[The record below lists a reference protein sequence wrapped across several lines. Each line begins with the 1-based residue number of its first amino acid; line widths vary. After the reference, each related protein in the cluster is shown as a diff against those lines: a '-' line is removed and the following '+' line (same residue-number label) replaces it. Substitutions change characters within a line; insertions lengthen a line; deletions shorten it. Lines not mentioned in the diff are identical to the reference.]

1 MTTRIG
7 IDYTAAVHQTAG
19 IGRYTRELVNSIA
32 ALTEKSAK
40 PYFHLFVAAAR
51 CSELPL
57 PGSNFEWR
65 STRLSE
71 RWLAR
76 LWYRLRLPLPVQH
89 WLGSLDLFHAPDF
102 ILPPVRPGT
111 PTIVTIHDL
120 SFVREPDSTMPGMSV
135 HLNKW
140 VPHSVKRADRVIAVS
155 EATRRDLIEFYQTPP
170 AKISVIYHG
179 VSPEFRPVQE
189 KERLLAVRYK
199 YGLDQRPFILSVGTI
214 QPRKN
219 YQRLV
224 QAFASI
230 NQPLSLVIAGS
241 EGWNCDDVYRE
252 VEKLGLA
259 DRVYFPGFVAEEDLP
274 VLLSAATLFG
284 YPSLYEGFG
293 LPVLEAMA
301 CGTPIVAANQSSLP
315 EVVGDAGLTVDP
327 TDVAAL
333 ATAITRLLDDPSL
346 RERLSAAGLAQA
358 AKFTWPT
365 TAAKLLRVYQEVI
378 EESQAK

>member
-1 MTTRIG
+1 
-7 IDYTAAVHQTAG
+7 
-19 IGRYTRELVNSIA
+19 
-32 ALTEKSAK
+32 
-40 PYFHLFVAAAR
+40 
-51 CSELPL
+51 
-57 PGSNFEWR
+57 
-65 STRLSE
+65 
-71 RWLAR
+71 
-76 LWYRLRLPLPVQH
+76 
-89 WLGSLDLFHAPDF
+89 
-102 ILPPVRPGT
+102 
-111 PTIVTIHDL
+111 
-120 SFVREPDSTMPGMSV
+120 
-135 HLNKW
+135 
-140 VPHSVKRADRVIAVS
+140 VKRADRVIAVS

-358 AKFTWPT
+358 ARFTWPT
-365 TAAKLLRVYQEVI
+365 MAAKLLRVYQEVI

>member
-365 TAAKLLRVYQEVI
+365 MAAKLLHVYQEVI

>member
-1 MTTRIG
+1 
-7 IDYTAAVHQTAG
+7 
-19 IGRYTRELVNSIA
+19 
-32 ALTEKSAK
+32 
-40 PYFHLFVAAAR
+40 LFVAAAR

-189 KERLLAVRYK
+189 KERLRAVRYK

-252 VEKLGLA
+252 VERLGLD